1 MSKFIIN
8 GQKKLSGEIEV
19 SGMKNAATPILASII
34 LTKEKVTLHNIPI
47 IEDVKKMINIMESI
61 GVKIKWID
69 TNSAIFDASRVSV
82 KNLDQ
87 KSMKSIRSS
96 ILFMGSFLSR
106 FGEVEIPE
114 PGGCLIGNRPMDYH
128 FYAFE
133 KLGAII
139 DNTKGNKY
147 ILKAKKLKG
156 QYIVMPGFS
165 VTGTENIIMA
175 AVLAEGRTVIKL
187 AACEPHVQ
195 DLCTFLNDMG
205 AKINFGKDSHT
216 IEIEGVKKLKG
227 CEHTIIPD
235 QIEAGTYAI
244 LAAATKSDII
254 IKNVIPEHLDIVL
267 LKLEQ
272 AGANVE
278 IIESNK
284 CDYRH
289 DKFCLCDI
297 HIKPSKPL
305 KAVREITTYP
315 YPGFP
320 TDLQSVFG
328 VLATQCSGTTIIHDT
343 IYEGRMGYIN
353 ELFRMGAN
361 AIIADPH
368 RAVITGPTPLYG
380 TDVKTLDLRA
390 GATLIIAALIA
401 EGQSIINDVE
411 IIDRGYEKI
420 EEKLKNIGADII
432 RE

>member
-8 GQKKLSGEIEV
+8 GQKKLKGEIEV
-19 SGMKNAATPILASII
+19 SGMKNAATPILAAII

-47 IEDVKKMINIMESI
+47 IDDVKKMLGIMESI
-61 GVKIKWID
+61 GVKIKWIND
-69 TNSAIFDASRVSV
+69 NSAIFDASKVNIN
-82 KNLDQ
+82 NLDQ

-106 FGEVEIPE
+106 FGEIEIPE

-133 KLGAII
+133 KLGAIVE
-139 DNTKGNKY
+139 NTKSNKY
-147 ILKAKKLKG
+147 ILKAKRLTG

-165 VTGTENIIMA
+165 VTGTENVIMA
-175 AVLAEGRTVIKL
+175 AVLAKGMTTIKI

-195 DLCTFLNDMG
+195 DLCIFLNKLG
-205 AKINFGKDSHT
+205 AKINFGRDSHT
-216 IEIEGVKKLKG
+216 IEIEGVKSLHG
-227 CEHTIIPD
+227 GEHTIIPD

-244 LAAATKSDII
+244 LAAATRSDII

-272 AGANVE
+272 VGADIT
-278 IIESNK
+278 IIENK
-284 CDYRH
+284 VCDYRH

-297 HIKPSKPL
+297 HVKPGKPL
-305 KAVREITTYP
+305 AAVREITTYP
-315 YPGFP
+315 HPGFP

-328 VLATQCSGTTIIHDT
+328 VLATQCMGTTIMHDT

-353 ELFRMGAN
+353 ELFKMGAN

-368 RAVITGPTPLYG
+368 RAIITGPTPLYG
-380 TDVKTLDLRA
+380 TEVKTLDLRA

-420 EEKLKNIGADII
+420 EEKLKKIGADIT